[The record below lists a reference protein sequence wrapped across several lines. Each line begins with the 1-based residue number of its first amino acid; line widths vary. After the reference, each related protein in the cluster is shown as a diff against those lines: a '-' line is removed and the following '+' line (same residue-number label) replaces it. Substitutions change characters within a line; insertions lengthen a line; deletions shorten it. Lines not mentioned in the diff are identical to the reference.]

1 MTPQPPNRGDLTGT
15 RELRHV
21 AFAEFE
27 IRSTGDSSPHFS
39 GYATV
44 FDSPYT
50 IPDFWGSYIE
60 RTMRGAFRAT
70 LAAKADVR
78 LLVNHN
84 DLPLARTVSGTLKL
98 TEDET
103 GLKVDADLD
112 ATDPDVARILPKMAR
127 GDLSGM
133 SFAFIVRQEKW
144 IYGGKGQPDERQLL
158 ELDIHDGDVS
168 IVTYPANPAAS
179 AQIRS
184 AELAELDADESP
196 IVRVAALL
204 RRGADLSEHADLI
217 DQAQQALKQLR
228 GTAIVRTVVNLDY
241 LRRQLDLASIA

>member
-1 MTPQPPNRGDLTGT
+1 MPQPKRGELTGN

-21 AFAEFE
+21 PFAEFE
-27 IRSTGDSSPHFS
+27 IRSAGDNSPHFS

-50 IPDFWGSYIE
+50 IPDFWGSYTE
-60 RTMRGAFRAT
+60 RTVRGAFKAT

-78 LLVNHN
+78 LLINHN

-98 TEDET
+98 SEDKT
-103 GLKVDADLD
+103 GLAVNADLD

-144 IYGGKGQPDERQLL
+144 TYGDGKNKLDERQLL
-158 ELDIHDGDVS
+158 ELDLHDGDVS

-179 AQIRS
+179 ASVRSTEIAQI
-184 AELAELDADESP
+184 DIDESP
-196 IVRVAALL
+196 IVRVAALI
-204 RRGADLSEHADLI
+204 RRGADLAEHAELV
-217 DQAQQALKQLR
+217 DQAHQALNQLR
-228 GTAIVRTVVNLDY
+228 GNSVLGTIFNADM